1 MPDPKDKNM
10 SDDFLKSLTEL
21 ADSEEYGDV
30 TKELI
35 KEVSDDVDV
44 SPFEIKGIGSRKAA
58 EEDDL
63 KALFL
68 EVQDHAAEVEVDE
81 SEYEDYDE
89 LPEVKIEPA
98 KPEKPEPPV
107 KVPVNEILEEKETAK
122 ISEAVADT
130 SEKLEE
136 AETDFKVDVGDV
148 FDTLEVDEPTDTE
161 DVPAEP
167 KIDLDKLSESI
178 INESSES
185 APSLIEALRRKPEDK
200 AKEPEKVPEKE
211 AETKAEEKTDGA
223 EKNDEKAPDG
233 NGSDENASDKKT
245 EENVTPESEEV
256 PKKGKKKKKKKS
268 LVYTLMMFA
277 CIGVFLYC
285 VIRIGIYYYTQYEY
299 KKGMNKLQDIVG
311 DISKDVDEINPNTIT
326 VTDLDIYFPDEMVYV
341 TETSTT
347 KKIVDEVSDDWK
359 KKYTSL
365 YEMNHD
371 CVGWIKIPDTQI
383 DYPVM
388 YTPGDYE
395 KYLYKDFEGRYLFRG
410 LPFMAEKTQLNKSQN
425 YIIYGHNMNDGTAFN
440 NLRKFR
446 DNKWIEDG
454 HKYCYFNT
462 AYAEGVYEV
471 MAVVITKIYTV
482 EDKCFKYYKY
492 DGELTEDEFNTYVYY
507 MKKLSSY
514 KSDVEAYWGD
524 QLLSLSTCYRVYDP
538 EGRLVV
544 VFKRVQ

>member
-1 MPDPKDKNM
+1 MPDTKDKLNKD
-10 SDDFLKSLTEL
+10 SDGFIESLTEL
-21 ADSEEYGDV
+21 AESEEYGDV
-30 TKELI
+30 TKALLE
-35 KEVSDDVDV
+35 EASDNVDV
-44 SPFEIKGIGSRKAA
+44 SPFEIKGLGGRRKT

-68 EVQDHAAEVEVDE
+68 EVQDHAAEVAVDE

-89 LPEVKIEPA
+89 LPEINTETEPEA
-98 KPEKPEPPV
+98 KKESSTEPPKTETRTFVNPAEKIPEV
-107 KVPVNEILEEKETAK
+107 KADDREEF
-122 ISEAVADT
+122 V
-130 SEKLEE
+130 
-136 AETDFKVDVGDV
+136 VDVGNVFETVAVDDV
-148 FDTLEVDEPTDTE
+148 EVDPDDIPIEPRVNLE
-161 DVPAEP
+161 
-167 KIDLDKLSESI
+167 KISESI
-178 INESSES
+178 ISETETEAEPS
-185 APSLIEALRRKPEDK
+185 DNDPPSLIAALKKKSDAGASNDKDSNGKGPEVKEPDSKEPEDK
-200 AKEPEKVPEKE
+200 DKDVKENKIK
-211 AETKAEEKTDGA
+211 
-223 EKNDEKAPDG
+223 
-233 NGSDENASDKKT
+233 
-245 EENVTPESEEV
+245 SEEV
-256 PKKGKKKKKKKS
+256 PKKKKKKKKS
-268 LVYTLMMFA
+268 AVYTLMMLI

-285 VIRIGIYYYTQYEY
+285 VGRIGVYYYTHWEY
-299 KKGMNKLQDIVG
+299 KKSMKKLQNIVG
-311 DISKDVDEINPNTIT
+311 DITKDKNPEEINPKVIT
-326 VTDLDIYFPDEMVYV
+326 VTDTDIYFPDELVYA
-341 TETSTT
+341 TET
-347 KKIVDEVSDDWK
+347 KKQTEIVDEVSDDWK
-359 KKYTSL
+359 KKYASL

-371 CVGWIKIPDTQI
+371 CVGWITIPDTQI

-410 LPFMAEKTQLNKSQN
+410 LPFMAENTLLNKSQN

-446 DNKWIEDG
+446 DSKWIEDG

-462 AYAEGVYEV
+462 AFAEGIYEV